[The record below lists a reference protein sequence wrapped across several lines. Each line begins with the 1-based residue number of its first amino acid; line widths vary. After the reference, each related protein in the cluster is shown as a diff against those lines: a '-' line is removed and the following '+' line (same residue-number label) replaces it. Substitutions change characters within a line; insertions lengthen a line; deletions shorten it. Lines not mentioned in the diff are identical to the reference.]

1 MYNLIEYSS
10 NYSEKIISLWFQSKD
25 EATNFNADI
34 ANDNHFKSFKYKA
47 KLVEN
52 TFSQDAPNQ
61 ANGIILKN
69 STISVSLKCLSNFW
83 RSLAML
89 LIN

>member
-10 NYSEKIISLWFQSKD
+10 NYSEKIISLWFHSKD

-52 TFSQDAPNQ
+52 TFSQDA
-61 ANGIILKN
+61 
-69 STISVSLKCLSNFW
+69 TISVSLKCLSNFW